1 MAFFDSTY
9 SYSVIADCFVEVQ
22 DIDEAKALA
31 SKIGEQIDAEASLK
45 NFEEGEDYACYR
57 VEYNGELRVMADRYG
72 EIDGIADDGD
82 IEAEAIDNIK
92 KAFAELGH
100 NCFETELIDADV
112 PSVKS
117 IQEDVQNDISDYE
130 DRRRT
135 HCLSYDG

>member
-9 SYSVIADCFVEVQ
+9 DYSVIAACSVEVQ
-22 DIDEAKALA
+22 DMDEAKALT
-31 SKIGEQIDAEASLK
+31 SKIGDQIDAEASLE
-45 NFEEGEDYACYR
+45 NFEEGGNYACYKI
-57 VEYNGELRVMADRYG
+57 EYNGELRVTADRYG

-82 IEAEAIDNIK
+82 IEAEAMGNIK

-112 PSVKS
+112 PSVES
-117 IQEDVQNDISDYE
+117 IREDVQNHISDYE